1 MNSAEI
7 KLDLF
12 RKIDQLDTDELER
25 VYAIFLKLLNAG
37 GAAEETPLSQ
47 ELKTALDEALEAS
60 NKGQVSSHEEVMQI
74 TRDKYSH
81 LFK

>member
-7 KLDLF
+7 KLELF
-12 RKIDQLDTDELER
+12 RKIDQLDNNELER
-25 VYAIFLKLLNAG
+25 VYTLLLKLLNAG
-37 GAAEETPLSQ
+37 ASDDTTLSQ
-47 ELKTALDEALEAS
+47 ELKSALDEALIAS
-60 NKGQVSSHEEVMQI
+60 EKGQVSTHEEVMQK

>member
-12 RKIDQLDTDELER
+12 RKIDQLDNNELER
-25 VYAIFLKLLNAG
+25 VYTILVKLLNAG
-37 GAAEETPLSQ
+37 AAGETSLSQ
-47 ELKTALDEALEAS
+47 ELKTALDEAMEAS
-60 NKGQVSSHEEVMQI
+60 DKGQVSSHEEVMQK

>member
-12 RKIDQLDTDELER
+12 RKIDQLDNNELER
-25 VYAIFLKLLNAG
+25 VYAILVKLLNAG
-37 GAAEETPLSQ
+37 ANDETSLSQ
-47 ELKTALDEALEAS
+47 ELKTALDQALEAS
-60 NKGQVSSHEEVMQI
+60 DKGQVSSHEEVMQK